1 MTFANQYIGVALGI
15 TSQKWMDTGLANDP
29 ATAPS
34 DNIEETTMRLT
45 ALLLIRVCA
54 WIMPRGMFTD
64 LSTTTMCRSML
75 INDSLW
81 PQSLTEEVVEELKEF
96 VRTVLSG
103 YNPCPYHSF
112 EHAYHVTISTNKL
125 VDMIVH
131 QYPNETPAHTFGFR
145 DDPLMQFCMIFSAI
159 IHDVDHRGIPNRQLA
174 LEDEDLAMKF
184 NDQSI
189 AENNSLSI
197 AFFELRKQK
206 YDKLRNIIFPQ
217 RKDYRRFRL
226 ACINLVLCTDI
237 ASPERTQLGKS
248 KWKEAFG
255 DPYETVERKLVKEA
269 QKRKSIESPA
279 QLLQNIEVVKVKAR
293 NDDDSISVTS
303 HSDDDDG
310 VNGKNADDHVRR
322 KRLDSVSSQGLSG
335 KALKYHK
342 RLSQF
347 SNSSGPATPRTT
359 RLGFRRS
366 MDLSGEFI
374 EAFNDEKRV
383 SASCDGMPNG
393 SGKNGN
399 KMLPP
404 PEIIDDL
411 RETVIMET
419 ILKSA
424 DIAHNLQGFDQMVK
438 WSCRLYMEHRKAYV
452 ENKGEDPFNG
462 WFDNQT
468 GFLDFYV
475 LPLAR
480 KLDDSGSFGD
490 TRGGIF
496 VSLVEYNRKRW
507 LKDGMRVT
515 MKMVKKGNE
524 DYPPSDMEVYE

>member
-15 TSQKWMDTGLANDP
+15 TSQKWMNTGLANDP

-34 DNIEETTMRLT
+34 DSIEETTMRLT

-54 WIMPRGMFTD
+54 WIMPRGVFTD

-75 INDSLW
+75 INNTLW
-81 PQSLTEEVVEELKEF
+81 PKSLTEEVVEELKEF
-96 VRTVLSG
+96 VRIVLTG
-103 YNPCPYHSF
+103 YNECPYHSF

-226 ACINLVLCTDI
+226 ACINLVLSTDI

-255 DPYETVERKLVKEA
+255 DPYETIERKLVKEA

-279 QLLQNIEVVKVKAR
+279 QLLKNIEVVKAT

-303 HSDDDDG
+303 HSDDDDL
-310 VNGKNADDHVRR
+310 NGKSKDDHVRR

-383 SASCDGMPNG
+383 SASCDGPQNGLQNG
-393 SGKNGN
+393 S

-452 ENKGEDPFNG
+452 ENKGEDPIHG

-480 KLDDSGSFGD
+480 KLDDSGAFGD
-490 TRGGIF
+490 TRGSVF
-496 VSLVEYNRKRW
+496 VSLVEHNRKRW

-515 MKMVKKGNE
+515 MKIVKKGNE
-524 DYPPSDMEVYE
+524 DYPPLDMEVYE

>member
-1 MTFANQYIGVALGI
+1 MTFANQYIGIALGI
-15 TSQKWMDTGLANDP
+15 TSQQWGDTGLANGDP

-34 DNIEETTMRLT
+34 DSIEETTTRLT
-45 ALLLIRVCA
+45 ALLLIRIVA

-64 LSTTTMCRSML
+64 LSTTTICRSLL

-81 PQSLTEEVVEELKEF
+81 PEQLTEEVVGELKDY
-96 VRTVLSG
+96 VRTMLTG
-103 YNPCPYHSF
+103 YNPCPYHNF

-131 QYPNETPAHTFGFR
+131 QYPNEKLANTFGFR

-159 IHDVDHRGIPNRQLA
+159 IHDVDHRGIPNRQLE
-174 LEDEDLAMKF
+174 LDDEDLAMQF

-189 AENNSLSI
+189 AENHSLFLSFVEI
-197 AFFELRKQK
+197 KKETYQNLRSV
-206 YDKLRNIIFPQ
+206 IFPDK
-217 RKDYRRFRL
+217 KDYKRFRA
-226 ACINLVLCTDI
+226 ACINLVLTTDI

-255 DPYETVERKLVKEA
+255 APYESVERKLIKEA
-269 QKRKSIESPA
+269 QKRKSSSPA
-279 QLLQNIEVVKVKAR
+279 QLLKEIEVKAKE
-293 NDDDSISVTS
+293 DDESISVTS
-303 HSDDDDG
+303 HSDDDVMDAFKAKKKLG
-310 VNGKNADDHVRR
+310 RVNGNGHRANGNGV
-322 KRLDSVSSQGLSG
+322 LSG
-335 KALKYHK
+335 KAQKYYR
-342 RLSQF
+342 RLSQEL
-347 SNSSGPATPRTT
+347 NGAEPRTPKKNA

-374 EAFNDEKRV
+374 EAFNEEKRV
-383 SASCDGMPNG
+383 SASCDGLPDAP
-393 SGKNGN
+393 KVC
-399 KMLPP
+399 LPP
-404 PEIIDDL
+404 PEVIDDL

-438 WSCRLYMEHRKAYV
+438 WSGNLYLEHRKAYV
-452 ENKGEDPFNG
+452 EEKGVDPFNG
-462 WFDNQT
+462 WYDNQT

-480 KLDDSGSFGD
+480 KLDDCGAFGD

-496 VSLVEYNRKRW
+496 HSIVLENRKRW
-507 LKDGMRVT
+507 VKEGMQVT
-515 MKMVKKGNE
+515 MKIVKMGE
-524 DYPPSDMEVYE
+524 EEYPPSENM

>member
-1 MTFANQYIGVALGI
+1 MSFANQYIGIALGI
-15 TSQKWMDTGLANDP
+15 TSQQWGDTGLAIDP

-34 DNIEETTMRLT
+34 DSIEETTIRLT
-45 ALLLIRVCA
+45 ALLLIRIVA
-54 WIMPRGMFTD
+54 WVMPRGMFTD
-64 LSTTTMCRSML
+64 LSTTTICRSML

-81 PQSLTEEVVEELKEF
+81 PEPLTEEVVEELKEY
-96 VRTVLSG
+96 VRTILEL

-131 QYPNETPAHTFGFR
+131 QYPNEKQAQTFGFR

-159 IHDVDHRGIPNRQLA
+159 IHDVDHRGIPNRQLE
-174 LEDEDLAMKF
+174 LEDEELAMQF

-189 AENNSLSI
+189 AENNSLFLS
-197 AFFELRKQK
+197 FLELKK
-206 YDKLRNIIFPQ
+206 PDYEKLRNVIFPQ
-217 RKDYRRFRL
+217 QKDYKRFR
-226 ACINLVLCTDI
+226 AASINLVLSTDI

-255 DPYETVERKLVKEA
+255 APYETVERKLMKEA

-279 QLLQNIEVVKVKAR
+279 QLLKDLEVVKSTKD
-293 NDDDSISVTS
+293 DDDSISVTS
-303 HSDDDDG
+303 HSDDDDL
-310 VNGKNADDHVRR
+310 NGKNKEVYKTSKNH
-322 KRLDSVSSQGLSG
+322 VSSKGLSG
-335 KALKYHK
+335 KALKFHR
-342 RLSQF
+342 RLSQAG
-347 SNSSGPATPRTT
+347 NNAVPLTPGRKTA

-374 EAFNDEKRV
+374 EAFNEEKRV
-383 SASCDGMPNG
+383 SASCDGLPNEP
-393 SGKNGN
+393 KVC
-399 KMLPP
+399 LPP
-404 PEIIDDL
+404 PEVIDDL

-438 WSCRLYMEHRKAYV
+438 WSGNLYLEHRKAYV
-452 ENKGEDPFNG
+452 EHKGEDPFNG
-462 WFDNQT
+462 WYDNQT

-480 KLDDSGSFGD
+480 KLDDSGAFGD

-496 VSLVEYNRKRW
+496 VSIVEYNRKRW
-507 LKDGMRVT
+507 VKEGMRVT
-515 MKMVKKGNE
+515 MKIVKKGLDE
-524 DYPPSDMEVYE
+524 YPPSDMDP